1 MTARQFIG
9 SRKGVLIITCLALL
23 GFIGCM
29 SIPLGDPEKAKVD
42 DKLVGAW
49 VSAPNDGK
57 QTLFTVTPY
66 DARTCLVSEFEFSK
80 EGTTYKPSGRFDW
93 KMWLVD
99 VKGTQFASMEMKNPQ
114 LALEPTGDVYASAKI
129 KRDGDSLTIQTV
141 KDDVVKNANISTSQQ
156 LEDFLAANLNN
167 GDVFGDALTLTKV
180 KEDQKEEIGK
190 VIDAFS
196 SGVKVK

>member
-9 SRKGVLIITCLALL
+9 SRKGVLTITCLLLL

-42 DKLVGAW
+42 DKLIGAW
-49 VSAPNDGK
+49 VSAPADGK

-114 LALEPTGDVYASAKI
+114 LALDPQTDVFACAKLV
-129 KRDGDSLTIQTV
+129 RDGDKLTISVV
-141 KDDVVKNANISTSQQ
+141 KDEVVKNANISTSQQ
-156 LEDFLAANLNN
+156 LQDLIAANLNSADFY
-167 GDVFGDALTLTKV
+167 GDPLTVTKV
-180 KEDQKEEIGK
+180 KDDQKDEIGK
-190 VIDAFS
+190 VFDAFN
-196 SGVKVK
+196 GTVK